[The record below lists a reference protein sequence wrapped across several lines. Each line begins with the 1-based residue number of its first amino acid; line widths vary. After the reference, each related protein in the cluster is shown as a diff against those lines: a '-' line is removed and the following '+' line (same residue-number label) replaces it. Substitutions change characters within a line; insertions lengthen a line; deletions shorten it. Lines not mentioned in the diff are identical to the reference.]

1 MLADGASASTIRTYL
16 HNFNICYDRGSL
28 NYFLPAIQNWNSS
41 SAGRSH
47 TCARNRRGFPV
58 WALTSSL
65 SHLSLLSSLGGIHGK
80 EQVWVRHLPGPPL
93 TQRHDDCW
101 RQRSASLLLP
111 MLCPQPLMLSAQSLS
126 QALCVMHWCQQAA
139 LQANMPCVY
148 VHIQRGLW
156 GRGMATHKAYVIR
169 WHQKGMTTVTA
180 NGVVKF
186 SSNTAA
192 NFLKPTNIN
201 CARKPHRTSV

>member
-1 MLADGASASTIRTYL
+1 MLADGASASTIRTHL

-47 TCARNRRGFPV
+47 TCARNRRGLPCVGSHIFPESPD
-58 WALTSSL
+58 ASL
-65 SHLSLLSSLGGIHGK
+65 SAPHWEAFTEKSRFGCVTCLL
-80 EQVWVRHLPGPPL
+80 GPPL

-169 WHQKGMTTVTA
+169 WHQKGMTTLTA
-180 NGVVKF
+180 NGVVKI
-186 SSNTAA
+186 SSNTTAA
-192 NFLKPTNIN
+192 Y
-201 CARKPHRTSV
+201 